1 MKKLLLLFIAITSF
15 TFTSKSQCSMNC
27 SDFCVLGIDNVD
39 TTNNTLDVTIY
50 SSDSACF
57 VNYPVVI
64 VTNSIGDTIANISSL
79 FYFFGHLP
87 GDTITHT
94 IPTTVDSISSGF
106 TGTVY
111 YDDPTDSIAACSF
124 SYPTACTVGIN
135 EHHTN
140 PISFVVYPNPATT
153 SVNINLNLNEIKN
166 NTANITIYDVTG
178 KTVKTVST
186 TERTL
191 SIDRGDLRSG
201 VYFIKVMIGDRELSK
216 KIVLE

>member
-1 MKKLLLLFIAITSF
+1 MKKLLLLFISIVAFNFSNA
-15 TFTSKSQCSMNC
+15 QSMNC
-27 SDFCVLGIDNVD
+27 GSFCILSIDNVD
-39 TTNNTLDVTIY
+39 TVGSNTLDVTIY
-50 SSDSACF
+50 NGDSVF

-64 VTNSIGDTIANISSL
+64 VTNSIGDTIANINSL
-79 FYFFGHLP
+79 FYFFGHLA
-87 GDTITHT
+87 GDTLTHT
-94 IPTTVDSISSGF
+94 IPTTVDSLATGF

-111 YDDPTDSIAACSF
+111 YDDPTDSLPACAYA
-124 SYPTACTVGIN
+124 YPMACTVGIN

-140 PISFVVYPNPATT
+140 NISFVVYPNPATT
-153 SVNINLNLNEIKN
+153 SINLNLNFNEIKN

-178 KTVKTVST
+178 KVVKTVST

-201 VYFIKVMIGDRELSK
+201 IYFIKVMIGDRELSK